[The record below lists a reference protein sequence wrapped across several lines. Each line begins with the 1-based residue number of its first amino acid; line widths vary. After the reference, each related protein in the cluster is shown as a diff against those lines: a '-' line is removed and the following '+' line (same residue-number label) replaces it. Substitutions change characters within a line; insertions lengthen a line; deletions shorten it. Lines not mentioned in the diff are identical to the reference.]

1 MAKEKEKTAVPPY
14 VSYKTFRNFLDGL
27 NPVPSVIDSH
37 VLKTMS
43 GALKA
48 QLLSS
53 LRYLKLI
60 DENNKSQ
67 PNLRTLANAKGDDRQ
82 KELNKLLTNSYPFL
96 FAEAGDFSLAEGT
109 YPQLMGKFQNEGA
122 TGETAK
128 RCVRFFLDAAKDAG
142 IIVSP
147 YIQSE
152 PVTKTKGDGSKP
164 VRERSSSSKKK
175 NSHDDGAPA
184 NERIPQTEW
193 QLKLKTALD
202 LLPNNFDKNGKAHW
216 TKLSRDSFF
225 AVMTAIVDAYAM
237 VDDKES

>member
-1 MAKEKEKTAVPPY
+1 VTKEKEKSAVPPY
-14 VSYKTFRNFLDGL
+14 VSYKTFHNFLDGL

-53 LRYLKLI
+53 LRYLELI
-60 DENNKSQ
+60 DEKNKSQ
-67 PNLRTLANAKGDDRQ
+67 PNLRTLASAKGEDRK
-82 KELNKLLTNSYPFL
+82 KELDKLITNSYPFL

-142 IIVSP
+142 IIISP

-152 PVTKTKGDGSKP
+152 PVTKTKSDGSKST
-164 VRERSSSSKKK
+164 RERSAPKRK
-175 NSHDDGAPA
+175 NSPEEETPGGGV
-184 NERIPQTEW
+184 IPQTEW
-193 QLKLKTALD
+193 QIKLKTALD
-202 LLPNNFDKNGKAHW
+202 LLPSNFDKNGKAHW
-216 TKLSRDSFF
+216 TKPSRDSFY
-225 AVMTAIVDAYAM
+225 AVITAIVDAYAM
-237 VDDKES
+237 VDDKPAT